1 MVIFQDNF
9 AFRSIKQQE
18 AEDWR
23 RIAYLLSKTYW
34 CNLLVIIWWVNGIV
48 VNTCLRVSL
57 HEWRTSSEISK
68 HVDVSPLLLH
78 SWDSS
83 SNVLQVPLGLY
94 LELTGQIQQGR
105 DPGRLRTCWSE
116 HISHLEDPAVSQD
129 RVAGKR
135 MSGLMCL
142 VCLLA
147 KLDTYTATL
156 SLC

>member
-1 MVIFQDNF
+1 MV
-9 AFRSIKQQE
+9 
-18 AEDWR
+18 
-23 RIAYLLSKTYW
+23 T
-34 CNLLVIIWWVNGIV
+34 GIV
-48 VNTCLRVSL
+48 GKTCVSL
-57 HEWRTSSEISK
+57 FTATSSEISK

-78 SWDSS
+78 SWDGS

-129 RVAGKR
+129 QVAGKR

-156 SLC
+156 SLCVSEIYDQAGVKNDIVSTVWTYCKCLLFINNNSEWVFKQLCVL